1 MRLLIST
8 FLISVLF
15 ISVQAQSSPLT
26 NQTDSASYSLGIVF
40 GATME
45 NAGITEVNDQLF
57 MQGISDAL
65 KGNTP
70 SLSVEQANLFLNQFV
85 ASLNQKK
92 AGANLVEGEKFLA
105 ENSKNK
111 DVVTLPSGLQ
121 YKVVQEGEGKSPV
134 DTSFVT
140 VHYTGTLIDGKV
152 FDSSVERGEP
162 AQFPVNGVIPGWTE
176 ALKLMKPGA
185 KWVLYVPAAL
195 AYGERGNQG
204 IAPNSVL
211 IFDVQLIAVE

>member
-1 MRLLIST
+1 MRLSIST

-15 ISVQAQSSPLT
+15 ISVQAQNSPLT

-57 MQGISDAL
+57 MKGLSDAL

-85 ASLNQKK
+85 TSLNQKK
-92 AGANLVEGEKFLA
+92 AGANLVEGEKFLS
-105 ENSKNK
+105 ENAKNK

-121 YKVVQEGEGKSPV
+121 YKIIQEGEGKSPV

-185 KWVLYVPAAL
+185 KWVLYVPSAL

-211 IFDVQLIAVE
+211 IFDVQLISVE

>member
-1 MRLLIST
+1 
-8 FLISVLF
+8 
-15 ISVQAQSSPLT
+15 
-26 NQTDSASYSLGIVF
+26 
-40 GATME
+40 ME

-57 MQGISDAL
+57 MQGLSDAL

-70 SLSVEQANLFLNQFV
+70 TLSVEQANLFLNQFV

-92 AGANLVEGEKFLA
+92 AGANLIEGEKFLA

-140 VHYTGTLIDGKV
+140 VHYTGSLIDGKV

>member
-1 MRLLIST
+1 MRLLISM
-8 FLISVLF
+8 FFISILL
-15 ISVQAQSSPLT
+15 ISVQAQNSPLT

-45 NAGITEVNDQLF
+45 NAGITEVNNQVF

-70 SLSVEQANLFLNQFV
+70 AISVEQANLFLNQFV

-92 AGANLVEGEKFLA
+92 AGANLIEGEKFLT
-105 ENSKNK
+105 ENAKNK

-121 YKVVQEGEGKSPV
+121 YKVIQEGDGKCPV

-140 VHYTGTLIDGKV
+140 VHYTGSLIDGEV

-185 KWVLYVPAAL
+185 KWILYIPAAL